1 MSARLLRTTILAVL
15 FTGLAAARLAAA
27 EEPKPPATPTGI
39 RQVARRRRSAKVLQ
53 KAWPDR
59 PEWLDM
65 YTAIL
70 DDEAM
75 GPKYGW
81 FRTAVTQT
89 RFDWEVTR
97 KRFDRDGDSR
107 IARTEFPGR
116 DADFAR
122 LDRDRDGAL
131 TPADFDFSSSD
142 SPPPPG
148 AFMFSR
154 LDRDGNGKLTREE
167 LETFFRAAD
176 SDGAGFLSRSD
187 LEAAFP
193 APPEHLARRST
204 QQGDTD
210 PRVVPAGDRFAPA
223 RTQARRDGA
232 RLHPA
237 DQ

>member
-1 MSARLLRTTILAVL
+1 MILTVL

-27 EEPKPPATPTGI
+27 DDPKRRRPP
-39 RQVARRRRSAKVLQ
+39 RRRSGRRRGGGDRRRSSSE
-53 KAWPDR
+53 AWPDR

-70 DDEAM
+70 DDESM
-75 GPKYGW
+75 GPNYGW

-89 RFDWEVTR
+89 RFGWDATR

-107 IARTEFPGR
+107 IARKEFPGR

-131 TPADFDFSSSD
+131 TQADFDFSTSY
-142 SPPPPG
+142 SPSPAG
-148 AFMFSR
+148 AFVFSR

-176 SDGAGFLSRSD
+176 YRRGGLSLAVGSRGGLPGAC
-187 LEAAFP
+187 A
-193 APPEHLARRST
+193 EHVARRST
-204 QQGDTD
+204 QQGDAD

-223 RTQARRDGA
+223 RSQARRDGA

>member
-1 MSARLLRTTILAVL
+1 MSARLRRTTILAVL

-27 EEPKPPATPTGI
+27 DEPKPPATPTGAPAGGEAEEI
-39 RQVARRRRSAKVLQ
+39 SKVLQ
-53 KAWPDR
+53 EAWPDR

-89 RFDWEVTR
+89 RFDWDATR

-107 IARTEFPGR
+107 IARKEFPGR

-131 TPADFDFSSSD
+131 TQADFDFSSSD

-148 AFMFSR
+148 AFVFSR

-193 APPEHLARRST
+193 RPRGACRAAIDPARRC
-204 QQGDTD
+204 
-210 PRVVPAGDRFAPA
+210 
-223 RTQARRDGA
+223 
-232 RLHPA
+232 
-237 DQ
+237 